1 MTIHLTTLAS
11 LTFLAAVVGAH
22 TPSRTELP
30 KAYSGIR
37 EADLRRD
44 VGEMAGPAMR
54 GREGGTIDEMRAS
67 MWLADQHR
75 KIGLKPMGE
84 NGTYFQWFDMTR
96 TRVSVA
102 ASRASI
108 GGQTMNLFRN
118 FIPLGGVPAEA
129 SSAILWIE
137 NANDTTVNVNG
148 RIVATPLLPAVP
160 TAIRANSYPFPVR

>member
-44 VGEMAGPAMR
+44 VGEMASPAMR

-67 MWLADQHR
+67 MWVADQYR
-75 KIGLKPMGE
+75 QIGLKPLGE
-84 NGTYFQWFDMTR
+84 NGSYFQWFGMTR
-96 TRVSVA
+96 AAVA
-102 ASRASI
+102 VGASRATI
-108 GGQTMNLFRN
+108 GEQPMNLFRN
-118 FIPLGGVPAEA
+118 FIPLGVVPA
-129 SSAILWIE
+129 
-137 NANDTTVNVNG
+137 
-148 RIVATPLLPAVP
+148 
-160 TAIRANSYPFPVR
+160 